1 MRLDTRPYP
10 RTVVCLP
17 NPSDSGARWG
27 GQGGDGDKIKTATA
41 ELEMT
46 QSVGC
51 PNCYRAMER
60 RQLERFDGGELAV
73 DLCFRCRVIWFD
85 AMESPQLA
93 AGAVMELLH
102 MIRGQGVEPRQLLR
116 DILNCPHCRLPLLR
130 TDDLVKGGRI
140 RYFRCEQDRGRL
152 TPFLQFL
159 IEKQFVRVM
168 TQQEI
173 GRLRLDVR
181 QASCSGC
188 GAPIDLAEQDHC
200 AHCMAPFAVLDADA
214 VERAARVWAER
225 AAVRTQGRAAADKA
239 IAHVR
244 NTEPWK
250 FEEGADPLLQSIRML
265 LG

>member
-1 MRLDTRPYP
+1 
-10 RTVVCLP
+10 
-17 NPSDSGARWG
+17 
-27 GQGGDGDKIKTATA
+27 
-41 ELEMT
+41 MT
-46 QSVGC
+46 QTIRC
-51 PNCYRAMER
+51 PNCANAMEKR
-60 RQLERFDGGELAV
+60 RLERHDGGELDL

-93 AGAVMELLH
+93 ASAVMD
-102 MIRGQGVEPRQLLR
+102 LLR
-116 DILNCPHCRLPLLR
+116 AIRSEEGKQRQILREELPCPRCNSPLLR
-130 TDDLVKGGRI
+130 TDDLVKNGRI
-140 RYFRCEQDRGRL
+140 RYFRCETDKGRL

-173 GRLRLDVR
+173 GRLRLEVR

-188 GAPIDLAEQDHC
+188 GAPIDIAEQDHC
-200 AHCMAPFAVLDADA
+200 GHCKAPFAVLDADA
-214 VERAARVWAER
+214 VERAARVWEER
-225 AAVRTQGRAAADKA
+225 ATRRTLGRAAADRA

-250 FEEGADPLLQSIRML
+250 FVEGADLLQQSIRTL

>member
-1 MRLDTRPYP
+1 
-10 RTVVCLP
+10 
-17 NPSDSGARWG
+17 
-27 GQGGDGDKIKTATA
+27 
-41 ELEMT
+41 MT
-46 QSVGC
+46 QIISC
-51 PNCYRAMER
+51 PNCSGAMEKR
-60 RQLERFDGGELAV
+60 RLERHDGGELEL
-73 DLCFRCRVIWFD
+73 DLCFACRVIWFD

-93 AGAVMELLH
+93 AGAVMELLRA
-102 MIRGQGVEPRQLLR
+102 IGREEPLQRRVLR
-116 DILNCPHCRLPLLR
+116 DDLPCPRCRSPLLR
-130 TDDLVKGGRI
+130 TDDLVKNGRI
-140 RYFRCEQDRGRL
+140 RYFRCEKDRGRL

-173 GRLRLDVR
+173 GRLRLDLR

>member
-1 MRLDTRPYP
+1 
-10 RTVVCLP
+10 
-17 NPSDSGARWG
+17 
-27 GQGGDGDKIKTATA
+27 
-41 ELEMT
+41 MT

-60 RQLERFDGGELAV
+60 RNLERFDGGELAV

-168 TQQEI
+168 TRQEI
-173 GRLRLDVR
+173 RRLGLEVR
-181 QASCSGC
+181 QAACSCC
-188 GAPIDLAEQDHC
+188 GAPIDLLKQDRC
-200 AHCMAPFAVLDADA
+200 EHCMAPFAVLDADA

-225 AAVRTQGRAAADKA
+225 AEVRKQGRV
-239 IAHVR
+239 IAEKTIEQLR
-244 NTEPWK
+244 KLEQWK
-250 FEEGADPLLQSIRML
+250 FDEGGDLLQQSIDMMGR
-265 LG
+265 